1 MAQVVDASIAIAWCA
16 PTQAT
21 SFTRA
26 ALKAVIEDGGHVPA
40 QFWFEVLYSVARLER
55 RGIGPLRTGLHLRDE
70 FVHLLST
77 LPITIAAAL
86 SSSDMVR
93 LHAIARHYGLKIYD
107 AAYLELALRTDLPLA
122 TRDDLLA
129 DAARQA
135 GATLFAP

>member
-55 RGIGPLRTGLHLRDE
+55 RGIIARVEADE
-70 FVHLLST
+70 FVRLLST

>member
-55 RGIGPLRTGLHLRDE
+55 RGIIARVEADE
-70 FVHLLST
+70 FVRLLST

-107 AAYLELALRTDLPLA
+107 AAYLELALRTDWPLA

>member
-26 ALKAVIEDGGHVPA
+26 ALKAVIDDGGHVPA

-55 RGIGPLRTGLHLRDE
+55 RGIIARVEADE
-70 FVHLLST
+70 FVHLLSA

>member
-1 MAQVVDASIAIAWCA
+1 VAQVVDASIAIAWCA

-55 RGIGPLRTGLHLRDE
+55 RGIIARVEADE
-70 FVHLLST
+70 FVRLLST

-107 AAYLELALRTDLPLA
+107 AAYLELALRTDWPLA

>member
-55 RGIGPLRTGLHLRDE
+55 RGIIARVEADE

-135 GATLFAP
+135 GATLFAL